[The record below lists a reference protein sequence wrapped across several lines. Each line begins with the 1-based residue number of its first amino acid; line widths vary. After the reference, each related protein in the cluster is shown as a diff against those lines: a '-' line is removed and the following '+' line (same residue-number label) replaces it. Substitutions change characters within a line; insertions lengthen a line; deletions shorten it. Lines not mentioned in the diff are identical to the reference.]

1 MNEDIE
7 SNPQTIKCREM
18 ASDLADVVDELVY
31 GNDMS
36 TAQAVFLALLLVS
49 ENDGWE
55 NCRREFNRLLAITES
70 YETVEA
76 DCE

>member
-49 ENDGWE
+49 ENDEWE
-55 NCRREFNRLLAITES
+55 SCEREFNRLLAITDS